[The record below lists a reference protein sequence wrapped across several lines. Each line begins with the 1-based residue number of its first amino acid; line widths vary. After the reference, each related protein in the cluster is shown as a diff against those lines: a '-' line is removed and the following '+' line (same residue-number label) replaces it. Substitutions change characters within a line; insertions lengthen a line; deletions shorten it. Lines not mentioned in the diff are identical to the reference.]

1 MGLNKSKIV
10 QTCLNLPIRVSICP
24 NLSTFVQTCPNLFR
38 FHFMYDLGGA
48 ALLLLLMML
57 DPLKPDVTTTACVDK
72 YFTAYHAPCLI
83 DRAAR
88 VFVVLGT
95 V

>member
-1 MGLNKSKIV
+1 
-10 QTCLNLPIRVSICP
+10 
-24 NLSTFVQTCPNLFR
+24 
-38 FHFMYDLGGA
+38 MYDMGGA

-88 VFVVLGT
+88 VFVVLRSSDHQRNFLSDLYSHL
-95 V
+95 